1 MKHAVSFAV
10 IVLLLGSAVWAQK
23 VNKVEKFINNYEAF
37 VTEVLATP
45 YADFHGDTL
54 TKVQRQQSCFMR
66 RYRWFYRRRMSEEQ
80 LERYNILCGRYHKK
94 MNTLKNRRRWAIV
107 KGRVKGRFENLFK
120 RNEEP
125 PTDTIMYDT
134 VPYLD
139 Y

>member
-10 IVLLLGSAVWAQK
+10 IVLLLGSAVWAQR

-94 MNTLKNRRRWAIV
+94 MNTLKLDAATIT
-107 KGRVKGRFENLFK
+107 LLL
-120 RNEEP
+120 RNY
-125 PTDTIMYDT
+125 TQIISAH
-134 VPYLD
+134 L
-139 Y
+139 